1 MIAGFSLPQVSVV
14 GAKAGL
20 IFGLLFYV
28 VMYFILAVDPHFVH
42 IWGIEFVLNMLI
54 MIGVS
59 KFYPVQSRFT
69 IVDVGAVALV
79 PWKYTKTMSV
89 VLIVITLIIYV
100 LLGSVA

>member
-1 MIAGFSLPQVSVV
+1 
-14 GAKAGL
+14 
-20 IFGLLFYV
+20 
-28 VMYFILAVDPHFVH
+28 
-42 IWGIEFVLNMLI
+42 MLI

-59 KFYPVQSRFT
+59 KFYPGQSRFT

>member
-1 MIAGFSLPQVSVV
+1 M

-20 IFGLLFYV
+20 IFGLLFYI
-28 VMYFILAVDPHFVH
+28 VMYFVLAVDLHFVH

-59 KFYPVQSRFT
+59 KIYPVTERFT

-79 PWKYTKTMSV
+79 PWKYAKSMSAI
-89 VLIVITLIIYV
+89 LILITLIIYV
-100 LLGSVA
+100 MLGRAA